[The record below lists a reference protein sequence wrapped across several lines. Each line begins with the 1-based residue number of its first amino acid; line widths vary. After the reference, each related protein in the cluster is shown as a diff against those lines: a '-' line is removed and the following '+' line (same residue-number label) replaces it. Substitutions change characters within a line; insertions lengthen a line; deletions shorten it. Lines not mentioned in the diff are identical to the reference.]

1 MDLRR
6 KLALDVCLN
15 LGLGE
20 RSFDTVFVQMWRN
33 IRDDGGYRLTDQGN
47 EWLRELGMKS
57 YVIPLPPDN
66 SLTASLHTGSILLGL
81 DRKLKAPYHLK
92 NKRLSIFDDSI
103 SVQLLL
109 FGGDLKAYID
119 AND

>member
-1 MDLRR
+1 MELRR
-6 KLALDVCLN
+6 KLALDVCLG

-33 IRDDGGYRLTDQGN
+33 IRDNGGFRLTDQGN

-57 YVIPLPPDN
+57 YVIPLPAEN
-66 SLTASLHTGSILLGL
+66 GSVHTGSILLGL

>member
-6 KLALDVCLN
+6 KLALDTCLN

-33 IRDDGGYRLTDQGN
+33 IREDGGYRLTDQGN

-57 YVIPLPPDN
+57 YVIPLPNDN
-66 SLTASLHTGSILLGL
+66 SMAQSLHTGSLLLGL

-92 NKRLSIFDDSI
+92 NRRLSIFDDSI

-109 FGGDLKAYID
+109 YGGDLKSYLD
-119 AND
+119 ANE